1 MKIQPITFGESS
13 RVHLERIYYEVKNH
27 IDQVDFS
34 KLWRGFRPLK
44 FALYSDNACFFDGA
58 YIEKTDAFLAN
69 TSIFY
74 KGEWIAIWYV
84 QERMDPIVLTSK
96 IIHEMFHGF
105 QMKNNESRFFD
116 DLDALYHYKY
126 EEENLNLKT
135 RENRLLYQLS
145 QQFHQETFEEFLQI
159 RKYRFDCFPYAY
171 HYESCIE
178 QIEGTANFVELYSL
192 KQLSAELFEKR
203 LSAIKE
209 RVVNPVNLFPVRA
222 VCYDIGAL
230 LLHVMIENDIAFED
244 GFSSVPFSESVI
256 SGVEGKKYVPE
267 YDTKDLLDAFRS
279 KASEIIRK
287 AKEKNLLVCD
297 TPCDLSAVNIYDAIF
312 YENHIISR
320 YFVLFGSKENQ
331 KIEHGDFVIQTD
343 SYKKATRIYRI

>member
-1 MKIQPITFGESS
+1 
-13 RVHLERIYYEVKNH
+13 
-27 IDQVDFS
+27 
-34 KLWRGFRPLK
+34 
-44 FALYSDNACFFDGA
+44 
-58 YIEKTDAFLAN
+58 
-69 TSIFY
+69 
-74 KGEWIAIWYV
+74 
-84 QERMDPIVLTSK
+84 MDPIELTSK

-145 QQFHQETFEEFLQI
+145 QQFHQETFEEFLQL
-159 RKYRFDCFPYAY
+159 RKYRFDCFPYAC

-222 VCYDIGAL
+222 ICYDIGAL
-230 LLHVMIENDIAFED
+230 LLHVMTENNIAFED

-256 SGVEGKKYVPE
+256 SGVEGKSMFPN
-267 YDTKDLLDAFRS
+267 TTR
-279 KASEIIRK
+279 RT
-287 AKEKNLLVCD
+287 CWM
-297 TPCDLSAVNIYDAIF
+297 LSAQRQARLSETQKRKTCSF
-312 YENHIISR
+312 ATHPATFWRSIS
-320 YFVLFGSKENQ
+320 
-331 KIEHGDFVIQTD
+331 T
-343 SYKKATRIYRI
+343 TRSSMKTIL